1 MEVESAEKKVE
12 DTAGA
17 KEPAVRKEGEA
28 TSAAGEK
35 ATQAGH
41 RSVQFPCFHLFTE
54 SNIDILTQLVTKYSI
69 PRKYHFP
76 LLMRIRLARAFPD
89 VQARRDLVRTN
100 LLAFTVLAQA
110 HMDLGTLSSFFLYEP
125 EFIAELMELVKSDR
139 HTPQDFRILALDA
152 LSALTTDRS
161 RLPKVIAA
169 TGSSQHHGELPSMVR
184 KSVATLTG
192 SVEHPIYTLPFIDS
206 LFSFLAALMA
216 TPDGIAALNTAGIIS
231 TLLPLLR
238 HQNLEHASVLMQ
250 CLSILE
256 YYVAGSNSAAAVSLF
271 RDLGGLDLL
280 IERFNTEIASVQKAK
295 EQENAGMIVEG
306 ASEIDA
312 KDKGKERV
320 DTKPATTANESSSSQ
335 QEEEGEEEES
345 HLSHHQR
352 TLVKTI
358 LRILLP
364 FIQGGGR
371 RNIGRLT
378 GVIEGPFPRAL
389 CYVMEHYHYFGERIF
404 SLGTYVPTV
413 MHQSVSVLIRRMY
426 LHSRFDHVW
435 ADQQRPHAL

>member
-1 MEVESAEKKVE
+1 MEVESVVTKTE
-12 DTAGA
+12 DGSAQEA
-17 KEPAVRKEGEA
+17 AVSKEGEEA
-28 TSAAGEK
+28 SAEEK
-35 ATQAGH
+35 ATRAGH
-41 RSVQFPCFHLFTE
+41 RSIQFPCFHLFTE
-54 SNIDILTQLVTKYSI
+54 SNIDILTQLVAKYSI

-161 RLPKVIAA
+161 RLPKVISA

-238 HQNLEHASVLMQ
+238 HQNLEHAGILMQ

-295 EQENAGMIVEG
+295 EQEGANMSVEG
-306 ASEIDA
+306 VSEAIDA

-320 DTKPATTANESSSSQ
+320 DTEPPAADELQPTLD
-335 QEEEGEEEES
+335 EEDEEES
-345 HLSHHQR
+345 YLSHHQR

-389 CYVMEHYHYFGERIF
+389 CYVLEHYHYFGERVF
-404 SLGTYVPTV
+404 SLGTSPFLSYT
-413 MHQSVSVLIRRMY
+413 S
-426 LHSRFDHVW
+426 
-435 ADQQRPHAL
+435 